1 MINFLGVALIMD
13 MSTMSQAMRD
23 LDLVFSRLAQSRF
36 RSRFKLGSK
45 EREYLEQRGLDTVLD
60 HARDFIVKRLA
71 PAIPKND
78 GKQTPMRGHPIFI
91 TQHATATCCRGCLAK
106 WYGIPAGHELTQQQQ
121 EHIVAAIRRWLQVAI
136 SQPTTGTGGI
146 ASGGTSA
153 ASSRE

>member
-1 MINFLGVALIMD
+1 
-13 MSTMSQAMRD
+13 MRD

-45 EREYLEQRGLDTVLD
+45 EREYLEPRGLDTVLD

-71 PAIPKND
+71 PALPKND
-78 GKQTPMRGHPIFI
+78 GKQTPMRGHPALI

-106 WYGIPAGHELTQQQQ
+106 WHGIPARHELTQQQQ
-121 EHIVAAIRRWLQVAI
+121 EHIVAAIRGWLQAAM